1 MKMSV
6 VISHQD
12 ADGVFC
18 TAVYLMNNDKA
29 RCYYTSP
36 AKLLKTICYTIIKNV
51 PEELFI
57 FDLSGNKKT
66 LRAASVYDRVTW
78 IDHHEWSEV
87 EVPENIKVIIDSS
100 AKSAAML
107 VGEYFDTKP
116 EWLKLSEEIDT
127 NNVITREAE
136 ELRGIITMLKRK
148 NRNEA
153 LSKELY
159 FLSKG
164 LATQGL
170 DILFASK
177 YRSMLREYEAWKEEL
192 KERILPEIFN
202 IEDKKIAVIEEKE
215 FLPVYIV
222 YNELKNHEEAPFDV
236 ILCIYRNFF
245 TKLEFR
251 TQTNFNVLEL
261 ARAYGGGGHKK
272 ASGATIRDK
281 ISKEEILEKLSAMMK
296 RGLAEP

>member
-1 MKMSV
+1 
-6 VISHQD
+6 
-12 ADGVFC
+12 
-18 TAVYLMNNDKA
+18 
-29 RCYYTSP
+29 
-36 AKLLKTICYTIIKNV
+36 
-51 PEELFI
+51 
-57 FDLSGNKKT
+57 
-66 LRAASVYDRVTW
+66 
-78 IDHHEWSEV
+78 
-87 EVPENIKVIIDSS
+87 
-100 AKSAAML
+100 
-107 VGEYFDTKP
+107 
-116 EWLKLSEEIDT
+116 
-127 NNVITREAE
+127 
-136 ELRGIITMLKRK
+136 MLKRK
-148 NRNEA
+148 YRNEA
-153 LSKELY
+153 LSRELY

-192 KERILPEIFN
+192 KEKIMPEIFS
-202 IEDKKIAVIEEKE
+202 IEDKKIAIIEEKE

-272 ASGATIRDK
+272 ASGATVRDK